1 MLCQV
6 IKIIPFIVLW
16 YVTSIVDIILLP
28 LHFLIQRPLDN
39 YHKYHRKWIKTW
51 PPISETAE
59 VFGGL
64 LVSEPLKR
72 CSELSADEER
82 FEIRSWKTMCGWLEY
97 ITKKHGDKPCLG
109 TRAQIAEVTETDEN
123 GKATKKVV
131 LADEYKFITFSEVMD
146 RVNIISQSLQA
157 IGIKSKQIVPI
168 IAENREEWVLIS
180 RAVWKVD
187 ATLAT
192 ILPNSGT
199 DSIIHVLNAT
209 EASHVFTSQK
219 FLSKFR
225 DFKAA
230 GKLPHL
236 QTIIYFPDISFAS
249 EEEYTEDFKLI
260 SYQDLLTSHY
270 EFQTSKQS
278 LTTNGFDIALIMY
291 TSGSTGVPKGVMITH
306 NNLIAT
312 MKGFLTSVMV
322 NYELKE
328 NEIYL
333 SLLPLSHVYEFAA
346 QTIMLTLGI
355 PIAFSSPAT
364 FITGAL
370 GLTRDSQG
378 DANLVRPTLIPC
390 VPLILERIRRS
401 IEDKIKSKPSISIV
415 FHFCLQYKK
424 FWHKFGFNTPLVD
437 RLIFSSTRDAFGGRI
452 RMMFTGGAPLLGE
465 THEFISLVMN
475 VKLLQAYA
483 STETTAGGFLMDL
496 DDRSYGRCGAP
507 LNGVTMRLVEWEEGG
522 YSPKDKPNPR
532 GEVYIGGPTV
542 ALGYYRDEKET
553 KSQFLNDPIDKM
565 RYWIS
570 GDIAELF
577 PDGTIRIIDRRKD
590 LVKLFNGEYISL
602 GKVETV
608 FKNCPLIDNIC
619 VHGSFSKPYVIAL
632 ICPDRENLA
641 KLVDS
646 LGKSGKSFEDQ
657 CRDEQ
662 IIKAFL
668 DQLTQEG
675 VEKGLARFEIPRRIL
690 ICSQEWTQENGLITG
705 AMKIRRHEIKK
716 YYEKEIEVIYE
727 Q

>member
-1 MLCQV
+1 MLNKV
-6 IKIIPFIVLW
+6 IKISLFIVFW
-16 YVTSIVDIILLP
+16 CIASILDIIILP
-28 LHFLIQRPLDN
+28 LHLLIQKPFD
-39 YHKYHRKWIKTW
+39 KYRRSYRRRIKTPSTW
-51 PPISETAE
+51 ESDGRFE
-59 VFGGL
+59 GK
-64 LVSEPLKR
+64 LVSGPLQR

-97 ITKKHGDKPCLG
+97 ITEKHGDKPCLG
-109 TRAQIAEVTETDEN
+109 TRAQIAEVVETDDN

-219 FLSKFR
+219 FVKKLQELKTA
-225 DFKAA
+225 K
-230 GKLPHL
+230 KLPHL
-236 QTIIYFPDISFAS
+236 HTVVYFSDSCYGAEDEIIDNLQ
-249 EEEYTEDFKLI
+249 LI
-260 SYQDLLTSHY
+260 SYLSLLS
-270 EFQTSKQS
+270 ENNNVSKS
-278 LTTNGFDIALIMY
+278 FPPIKGSDIALIMY
-291 TSGSTGVPKGVMITH
+291 TSGSTGNPKGVMMTH
-306 NNLIAT
+306 DNLIAAI
-312 MKGFLTSVMV
+312 KGLITSIMAHYDVKKAEV
-322 NYELKE
+322 H
-328 NEIYL
+328 L
-333 SLLPLSHVYEFAA
+333 SLLPLSHIYEFAA
-346 QTIMLTLGI
+346 QAMMLTLGI

-364 FITGAL
+364 FINGAPSL
-370 GLTRDSQG
+370 SKGSIG
-378 DANLVRPTLIPC
+378 DINLIQPTIIPC
-390 VPLILERIRRS
+390 VPLILERIKRS
-401 IEDKIKSKPSISIV
+401 IQDKLKQKPLLAIV
-415 FHFCLQYKK
+415 FQFCLQYKK
-424 FWHKFGFNTPLVD
+424 LWHKIGFNTPLID
-437 RLIFSSTRDAFGGRI
+437 RFIFTSARNALGGRV
-452 RMMFTGGAPLLGE
+452 RVLLVGGAPLLKE
-465 THEFISLVMN
+465 TQAFISLVMN

-553 KSQFLNDPIDKM
+553 KSQFLNDPVDKM

-590 LVKLFNGEYISL
+590 LVKLSYGEYISL
-602 GKVETV
+602 GKVEAV
-608 FKNCPLIDNIC
+608 FKNCPLVDNIC
-619 VHGSFSKPYVIAL
+619 VYGSFSKHYVIAL
-632 ICPDRENLA
+632 ICPNRDNLA

-662 IIKAFL
+662 IVRAFI
-668 DQLTQEG
+668 DQLSSEG
-675 VEKGLARFEIPRRIL
+675 VEIGLARFEIPRHVL
-690 ICSQEWTQENGLITG
+690 ICSQEWTQDNGLVTG

-716 YYEKEIEVIYE
+716 YYEKQIEILYGKQES
-727 Q
+727 

>member
-1 MLCQV
+1 MFCEV
-6 IKIIPFIVLW
+6 IKIISLIGFSCVATIL
-16 YVTSIVDIILLP
+16 DITLLP
-28 LHFLIQRPLDN
+28 LHLLIQHPWENYLKRYQKRIKSSPPEESSGHFGGKLVSGALQKSKEFLI
-39 YHKYHRKWIKTW
+39 
-51 PPISETAE
+51 
-59 VFGGL
+59 
-64 LVSEPLKR
+64 
-72 CSELSADEER
+72 DEER
-82 FEIRSWKTMCGWLEY
+82 FEIGSWKTMCGWLEY
-97 ITKKHGDKPCLG
+97 ITRKHGDKPCLG
-109 TRAQIAEVTETDEN
+109 TRAQIAEVVETDDN

-168 IAENREEWVLIS
+168 IAENREEWVIIS

-236 QTIIYFPDISFAS
+236 QTIVYLTDISFAS
-249 EEEYTEDFKLI
+249 EEESTEDFKLI
-260 SYQDLLTSHY
+260 SYQDLLTSNY
-270 EFQTSKQS
+270 EFQPSKQS
-278 LTTNGFDIALIMY
+278 LTTNGSDVALIMY

-306 NNLIAT
+306 DNLIAS
-312 MKGFLTSVMV
+312 MKGFLTSVLV

-328 NEIYL
+328 DEINL
-333 SLLPLSHVYEFAA
+333 SVLPPSHILEFLGQAV
-346 QTIMLTLGI
+346 MMTLGV
-355 PIAFSSPAT
+355 PIAFSSPTT
-364 FITGAL
+364 FMNGSP
-370 GLTRDSQG
+370 GLSRDSQG
-378 DANLVRPTLIPC
+378 DINLIRPTMLVC
-390 VPLILERIRRS
+390 VPLFMERIKKS
-401 IEDKIKSKPSISIV
+401 IEDKLRSKPSKSLV
-415 FHFCLQYKK
+415 FQFCVHYKK
-424 FWHKFGFNTPLVD
+424 IWRKFGFETHMVD
-437 RLIFSSTRDAFGGRI
+437 RLIFSSIRNAFGGKIRI
-452 RMMFTGGAPLLGE
+452 IFLAGAPLLEE
-465 THEFISLVMN
+465 THEFISLTTN
-475 VKLLQAYA
+475 AKLLQGYA
-483 STETTAGGFLMDL
+483 STETAAGGLIMDT
-496 DDRSYGRCGAP
+496 DDRTFGRCGAP
-507 LNGVTMRLVEWEEGG
+507 KNGVTVRLVEWEEGG
-522 YSPKDKPNPR
+522 YSPTDKPNPR
-532 GEVYIGGPTV
+532 
-542 ALGYYRDEKET
+542 
-553 KSQFLNDPIDKM
+553 DKM

-716 YYEKEIEVIYE
+716 YYEKEIEMLHGV
-727 Q
+727 